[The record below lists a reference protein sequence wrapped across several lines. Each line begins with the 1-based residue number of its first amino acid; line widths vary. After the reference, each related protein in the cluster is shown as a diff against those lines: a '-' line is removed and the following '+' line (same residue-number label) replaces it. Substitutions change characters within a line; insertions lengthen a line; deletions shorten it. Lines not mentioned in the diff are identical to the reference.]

1 MHLGETGRWVFVL
14 ALCSCLRGTQPPAAS
29 LALEALDQDANVN
42 PASASRV
49 AIAARDSDGD
59 GVPDESDQC
68 PTEPEDCDGFQDAD
82 GCHDLDN
89 DGDGIA
95 DVCDKCPREPE
106 TYNGYQDDDGCPDA
120 PMSLLPASAV
130 KIILTV
136 PFEAGSAR
144 FDPNWVPRLAELVAT
159 HKKHPEFERIAIVG
173 HASPDER
180 NAERL
185 SAARATEVLR
195 TLVKLGMPSTMLEAH
210 GAAARSPAAEGVGA
224 SRRVEFN
231 LLRVWGKII
240 NRWDGKAIV
249 EGAGY
254 PDGPPPPAR
263 PEGMRGHP
271 PVAGE
276 PPRCPGRTDVPNP
289 PHPPPGGCAVIK
301 Q

>member
-1 MHLGETGRWVFVL
+1 M
-14 ALCSCLRGTQPPAAS
+14 P
-29 LALEALDQDANVN
+29 D
-42 PASASRV
+42 
-49 AIAARDSDGD
+49 DSDR
-59 GVPDESDQC
+59 C

-82 GCHDLDN
+82 GCPDLDD

-106 TYNGYQDDDGCPDA
+106 YYDGYQDDDGCPDM
-120 PMSLLPASAV
+120 PKHVLVDITV
-130 KIILTV
+130 KIVLRV

-144 FDPNWVPRLAELVAT
+144 LDPNWVPRLTDLVET
-159 HKKHPEFERIAIVG
+159 HKKHPEFERIAVVG

-210 GAAARSPAAEGVGA
+210 GAAARSPAAEGASA
-224 SRRVEFN
+224 SRRVEFS
-231 LLRVWGKII
+231 LLRVWGKVI

-249 EGAGY
+249 EVAGY
-254 PDGPPPPAR
+254 PDEPPPPPR
-263 PEGMRGHP
+263 PVHP
-271 PVAGE
+271 PVPGE
-276 PPRCPGRTDVPNP
+276 PPRCPGRADVPNP